1 MGVGCRGKRVEDQKP
16 GQDGRFHIR
25 GLDMGTYTLRETK
38 APADHNGV
46 KETEDVTIQAAFHDD
61 TDDWTLPNAQTDAK
75 LTISQNNRTLALL
88 PALAPTTGGTA
99 GTATTRV
106 DQAALT
112 RAHAYD
118 RRLLTEGGPA
128 LVGEMADPFTT
139 GTDGQ
144 PAYESDTDYQ
154 SQLGKGDTMAR
165 IRIPTISV
173 DLPIGHG
180 ASPHLL
186 DTSAGH
192 LYGTTLPVGDE
203 GNTVIAAH
211 RGLDTRMLF
220 RRAGELEPGDLIW
233 TMAAGTTTA
242 WKVTESWTVQPGST
256 EERAATAVTGGHAWL
271 TLYTCDPPGLNTRRL
286 IVRAEKT
293 TTADTQSPPDG
304 WAAWWADPWKRM
316 ATITAGT
323 ATTAGA
329 TMWAIHR
336 RRRKQARSRG
346 LARRRHAPTRTAR
359 ATATTDDPADLERFD
374 LEHDTGQGRT
384 RRT

>member
-1 MGVGCRGKRVEDQKP
+1 MMLAGMATV
-16 GQDGRFHIR
+16 
-25 GLDMGTYTLRETK
+25 L
-38 APADHNGV
+38 
-46 KETEDVTIQAAFHDD
+46 
-61 TDDWTLPNAQTDAK
+61 LP
-75 LTISQNNRTLALL
+75 LL
-88 PALAPTTGGTA
+88 PALAPTTGGTVD
-99 GTATTRV
+99 TATTRV
-106 DQAALT
+106 DQATLDK
-112 RAHAYD
+112 AHAYD
-118 RRLLTEGGPA
+118 RKLLTEGGPA
-128 LVGEMADPFTT
+128 LVGEMADPFAT
-139 GTDGQ
+139 GTDGR

-154 SQLGKGDTMAR
+154 SQLGQGDMMAR

-186 DTSAGH
+186 DTAAGH

-242 WKVTESWTVQPGST
+242 WKVTETWTVQPGST
-256 EERAATAVTGGHAWL
+256 EEKQATAVTGGHAWL

-293 TTADTQSPPDG
+293 TTAGTQSPPDG

-316 ATITAGT
+316 ATITTGAGL
-323 ATTAGA
+323 TAGL

-336 RRRKQARSRG
+336 RHRKQARSRG
-346 LARRRHAPTRTAR
+346 LARRRHAPTTTRAR
-359 ATATTDDPADLERFD
+359 ATATTDDPGLLNDFD
-374 LEHDTGQGRT
+374 EHDTAQGRT
-384 RRT
+384 RKA